1 MDWPGVLL
9 TAVATVVALWL
20 LLKYELKESEGRNGK
35 AHDDIRGRIK
45 ESEGRNNQA
54 HAELSTR
61 IDNGFNR
68 LNDTLMKMSN
78 DVGFI
83 RGWQERG
90 ERGKQPESG
99 DGRRREP
106 GG

>member
-1 MDWPGVLL
+1 MDWLGVLL

-35 AHDDIRGRIK
+35 AHDDIRGQIDDIRGQIK

-68 LNDTLMKMSN
+68 LNDTLMKMNN

-90 ERGKQPESG
+90 ERGKQAGE
-99 DGRRREP
+99 R
-106 GG
+106 